1 MAKPLD
7 ENIKK
12 IIKECGIDYKQALWD
27 CHGTWVMYHRYIEQA
42 GAKKGVVID
51 DLVEVETN
59 SAAGIVCIKCYAH
72 LGKQKVITYGESSP
86 KNTKNSYPYSMAEKR
101 GIDRAILKL
110 IGLHGHIMSDEEM
123 DNSYQKIGSSD
134 DTALE
139 TFQQNIEKS
148 KTMKE
153 LNAYYG
159 MAKVEMAKA
168 KQSSPATYQVTVS
181 KYNNKLKE
189 LKDV

>member
-1 MAKPLD
+1 
-7 ENIKK
+7 
-12 IIKECGIDYKQALWD
+12 
-27 CHGTWVMYHRYIEQA
+27 
-42 GAKKGVVID
+42 
-51 DLVEVETN
+51 
-59 SAAGIVCIKCYAH
+59 
-72 LGKQKVITYGESSP
+72 
-86 KNTKNSYPYSMAEKR
+86 MAEKR

-189 LKDV
+189 LKNV